1 MPFLPQV
8 FRRPRKPSRQ
18 SRPASLRVPPLILR
32 LVTWQRTSFSEPLVF
47 SGISGLSST
56 ISNSLLLARWRA
68 SRRSSEAKRVLWPK
82 IRSNRADKTALR
94 RRGMAAPGFETAIE
108 LPDQAADAALRVAL
122 GFGERI
128 ELVNQAFA
136 MNPAQT
142 MKTDI
147 ELASVVAD
155 DHGVG
160 EKAMRLDAAPCGGF
174 AGDQHGIGMD

>member
-68 SRRSSEAKRVLWPK
+68 SRRSSEAKRVPSEFSRQIGVDGGRGGELGRRP
-82 IRSNRADKTALR
+82 RGGGRGRRA
-94 RRGMAAPGFETAIE
+94 
-108 LPDQAADAALRVAL
+108 
-122 GFGERI
+122 
-128 ELVNQAFA
+128 
-136 MNPAQT
+136 
-142 MKTDI
+142 
-147 ELASVVAD
+147 
-155 DHGVG
+155 
-160 EKAMRLDAAPCGGF
+160 
-174 AGDQHGIGMD
+174 